1 MTTDNFVMRDTRLS
15 IVDWVCSKT
24 QILLATLRTQ
34 NQPRGGR
41 REEGLLCIFLMSNI
55 RLHQLDVQEINVR
68 VPQFYRIRNH
78 FVGCWFENGR
88 ATWTWLM
95 GCGDRSV
102 SFLEDYRITNPSSS
116 RHLFAKSQSQ
126 PKQKGNRDV
135 DQLSHVDFVTTY
147 ANSSQ
152 GESQLCIFEENEAV
166 IKMII
171 KDRSPTLRHVSRTPT
186 ELRLM
191 G

>member
-1 MTTDNFVMRDTRLS
+1 MLANCLEVLVRGANWYAWHSSVSEKTCSISHRMERSLWPTFSSFVFETFTTQVTTDNFVMRDTRLS

-34 NQPRGGR
+34 NQPRWGR

-68 VPQFYRIRNH
+68 VPQFYRVRNH
-78 FVGCWFENGR
+78 SVGCWFENGR

-95 GCGDRSV
+95 GCGDRGA

-116 RHLFAKSQSQ
+116 RNLFAKS
-126 PKQKGNRDV
+126 
-135 DQLSHVDFVTTY
+135 
-147 ANSSQ
+147 
-152 GESQLCIFEENEAV
+152 
-166 IKMII
+166 
-171 KDRSPTLRHVSRTPT
+171 
-186 ELRLM
+186 
-191 G
+191 